1 MSVLTITGRR
11 PLSGSLT
18 VQGAKN
24 SVLPILAA
32 CVLVPGECVVHNCPD
47 LSDVRT
53 TLDILRGLGCRVH
66 RQGDTVCVDAAGVN
80 CGIIPPE
87 RMREM
92 RSSFIFFGAILGRV
106 GEATLSYPG
115 GCELGPRPIDLHLD
129 ALRRL
134 GADIREEDG
143 VVYGRGGELLRG
155 CTLHLPFP
163 SVGATEN
170 AMLAA
175 CACAGETVITGAA
188 QEPEIEDLQ
197 TFLNA
202 AGACIHGAGTGQ
214 IVVHGGRKLHGVEHW
229 VMADRIVGATC
240 LAAVAAAGGQA
251 ELRGLQAQWLAP
263 VIGVLERAGCQI
275 SSREDTLH
283 IRAVGPVGDGG
294 EICTAPYPGFPT
306 DAQAVVMAA
315 LAAGTGISRFQ
326 ETMFQSRYRHVP
338 ELRRMGADIC
348 VEGTTA
354 QVAGR
359 PLHGAGVVSTDLRG
373 GAALVV
379 AALAAEGESRVGA
392 LHHIDRGYECIEG
405 IFSRLGGEIRRVN
418 GQEMGTLWQLPEEN
432 EIVTAA
438 AAASASCISCWP

>member
-32 CVLVPGECVVHNCPD
+32 CVLVPGECVLHNCPD

-53 TLDILRGLGCRVH
+53 TLDILRGLGCRVC
-66 RQGDTVCVDAAGVN
+66 RQGDTVCVDATGVN

-106 GEATLSYPG
+106 GEAMLSYPG

-143 VVYGRGGELLRG
+143 GVYGRGGGLLRG
-155 CTLHLPFP
+155 CALHLPFP

-175 CACAGETVITGAA
+175 CACAGQTVITGAA

-197 TFLNA
+197 NFLNA
-202 AGACIHGAGTGQ
+202 AGACVHGAGTGR
-214 IVVHGGRKLHGVEHW
+214 IVVAGGRRLHAVEHR

-251 ELRGLQAQWLAP
+251 ELHGVQPQWLAP
-263 VIGVLERAGCQI
+263 VIGVLERAGCRI
-275 SSREDTLH
+275 SGRGDTLC
-283 IRAVGPVGDGG
+283 IRAECPLGDGG

-315 LAAGTGISRFQ
+315 LAAGTGTSRFE

-348 VEGTTA
+348 VDGTTA
-354 QVAGR
+354 RVSGR
-359 PLHGAGVVSTDLRG
+359 RLHGARVSSTDLRG

-379 AALAAEGESRVGA
+379 AALAAEGDSQVGA

-405 IFSRLGGEIRRVN
+405 IFARLGGQIQRVN
-418 GQEMGTLWQLPEEN
+418 GQEKRKLCQLPEEN
-432 EIVTAA
+432 EIATAV
-438 AAASASCISCWP
+438 AAASASCISCWS